1 MHNCI
6 VCLIYFSA
14 VGGNDM
20 FIVTAEEMYGI
31 DRETMGSIGVD
42 GKILMENAGR
52 EVSREIKKRITK
64 KDVIT
69 VLVGGGNN
77 GGDGFV
83 VARTLHVEGY
93 SVKVVQV
100 VGDEKIKGD
109 ADYHKN
115 LFLRC
120 NGLIFYRDFISDEV
134 KHILK
139 DSTVIVDAMVGIGVR
154 GKLKDS
160 ILSIAQ
166 FVNESNKQV
175 IAIDIPS
182 GLPADEYHSEFYA
195 VQADTTVV
203 IGALKQSLFLQD
215 TASYYGEWMMVSI
228 GFPFE
233 VIHQYTDKQWWNI
246 TDFQSSFPKRKE
258 NSHKGTHGRGLVIG
272 GNHLMP
278 GSVMMTTRAA
288 VRSGAGLTTTGTSKS
303 VISMMAS
310 SCNES
315 MYIPIQEQEGYLSG
329 ASEIDYSVYDAV
341 AIGMGIGRKK
351 VTQKLIQETITA
363 AKGILLVDA
372 DGLYHLKDQLNELK
386 SRQKPTILTPH
397 PGEMATLLDVTIS
410 EILQKPFSFSKEFA
424 MEYGVYLV
432 LKGKFT
438 IITSPTGRQV
448 VESGG
453 NPGLAKGGSGD
464 VLSGII
470 LAMVMQDQ
478 PIFEAIC
485 NACYL
490 HSASADN
497 LVKEKHSVYDLTA
510 TDIIEG
516 IPNVLRTLT
525 SSE

>member
-1 MHNCI
+1 M
-6 VCLIYFSA
+6 Y
-14 VGGNDM
+14 
-20 FIVTAEEMYGI
+20 IVTAEEMYGI

-64 KDVIT
+64 NDVIT

-83 VARTLHVEGY
+83 VARTLHVEGF
-93 SVKVVQV
+93 SVQVVQV
-100 VGDEKIKGD
+100 VGDEKIRGD

-120 NGLIFYRDFISDEV
+120 NGLIFYLDFSVDEV
-134 KHILK
+134 RHIIK
-139 DSTVIVDAMVGIGVR
+139 ESTVVVDAMVGIGVK
-154 GKLKDS
+154 GNLKDS
-160 ILSIAQ
+160 LLSVAQ
-166 FVNESNKQV
+166 LVNKSNKQV

-182 GLPADEYHSEFYA
+182 GLPAEEYHSKFYA
-195 VQADTTVV
+195 VQADTTVL

-215 TASYYGEWMMVSI
+215 TASYYGEWVMVSI
-228 GFPFE
+228 GFPNE
-233 VIHQYTDKQWWNI
+233 VIHRYTDKQWWNRI
-246 TDFQSSFPKRKE
+246 SFQSSFPKRKE
-258 NSHKGTHGRGLVIG
+258 TSHKGTHGRGLVIG
-272 GNHLMP
+272 GNRLMP
-278 GSVMMTTRAA
+278 GSVMMTTKAA
-288 VRSGAGLTTTGTSKS
+288 IRSGAGLTTTGTSKE
-303 VISMMAS
+303 VISIMAS

-315 MYIPIQEQEGYLSG
+315 MYVPIQEEDGYLSD
-329 ASEIDYSVYDAV
+329 ASEINYSAYDAV
-341 AIGMGIGRKK
+341 AIGMGIGREN
-351 VTQKLIQETITA
+351 VTQQLIQNAITDV
-363 AKGILLVDA
+363 KGILLVDA
-372 DGLYHLKDQLNELK
+372 DGLYHLKERLSGLK

-397 PGEMATLLDVTIS
+397 PGEMASLLDVSIS
-410 EILQKPFSFSKEFA
+410 QILQKPFTFSKDFA
-424 MEYGVYLV
+424 IKYGVYLV

-485 NACYL
+485 NGCYL

-497 LVKEKHSVYDLTA
+497 LVKAEHSVYDLTA
-510 TDIIEG
+510 TDVIEG
-516 IPNVLRTLT
+516 IPKALRTLT

>member
-14 VGGNDM
+14 VGGNEVY
-20 FIVTAEEMYGI
+20 IVTAEEMYGI
-31 DRETMGSIGVD
+31 DRETMDSIGVD

-64 KDVIT
+64 KDAIL

-93 SVKVVQV
+93 NVKVVQV

-109 ADYHKN
+109 ADYHKR

-120 NGLIFYRDFISDEV
+120 NGLIIYLDSLGDEV
-134 KHILK
+134 KYMIK
-139 DSTVIVDAMVGIGVR
+139 DSAVVVDAMVGIGVK
-154 GKLKDS
+154 GKLKEP

-166 FVNESNKQV
+166 NINESNKQV

-182 GLPADEYHSEFYA
+182 GLPAEEHHSEFYA

-203 IGALKQSLFLQD
+203 IGALKQSLFLQN
-215 TASYYGEWMMVSI
+215 TASFYGDWVMASI
-228 GFPFE
+228 GFPSE
-233 VIHQYTDKQWWNI
+233 VIRRYTDKQWWYQEA
-246 TDFQSSFPKRKE
+246 FQSFFPKRKE
-258 NSHKGTHGRGLVIG
+258 NSHKGMHGRGLVIG

-278 GSVMMTTRAA
+278 GSVMMTTKAA
-288 VRSGAGLTTTGTSKS
+288 VRSGAGLTTMGTSKA

-315 MYIPIQEQEGYLSG
+315 MYIPIQEQDGYLSD
-329 ASEIDYSVYDAV
+329 ASEIDYSAYDAV
-341 AIGMGIGRKK
+341 AIGMGIGREK
-351 VTQKLIQETITA
+351 VTHQLIQNAITA
-363 AKGILLVDA
+363 VKGILLVDA
-372 DGLYHLKDQLNELK
+372 DGLYHTKEQLHVLA
-386 SRQKPTILTPH
+386 SRQTPTILTPH
-397 PGEMATLLDVTIS
+397 PGELASLLDVSIS
-410 EILQKPFSFSKEFA
+410 EILQKPFSYSKEFA
-424 MEYGVYLV
+424 VKYGVYLV

-438 IITSPTGRQV
+438 IITAPTGRQV

-516 IPNVLRTLT
+516 IPNALRTLT